1 MSDLYTGVVGLVFP
15 FNNPLRQTAL
25 FFLFFQISKA
35 ILIGPSNSA
44 KPGFDYN
51 SAWLGECIFHDIM
64 SLFIINEINFML
76 SIVVS
81 YELVV

>member
-25 FFLFFQISKA
+25 FFFQISKV
-35 ILIGPSNSA
+35 ILIGLSDSA

-76 SIVVS
+76 SIVMS